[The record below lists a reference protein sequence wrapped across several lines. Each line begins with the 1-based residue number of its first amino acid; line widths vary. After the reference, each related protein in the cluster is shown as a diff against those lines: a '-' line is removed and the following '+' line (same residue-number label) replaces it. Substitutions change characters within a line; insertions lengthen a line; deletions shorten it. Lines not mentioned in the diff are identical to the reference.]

1 MMWRFAVKGV
11 SECCGQ
17 IRGAVWRALG
27 KNRLSGSLLG
37 LSLLAACVQPALA
50 SGPDSINLGAL
61 LPLTGNAG
69 YIGEEARTGLNL
81 FLAQYDKRRGAEGLP
96 AINAIYVDS
105 QADARAGFEGYQLL
119 STRYHPQIVFLTYTN
134 VAKAAA
140 PQAKRDHAA
149 MLNMTQGAVT
159 LLGQNFTSLL
169 PAYTTQAE
177 IDFSEARNLGV
188 HKVSVIYENSEAFV
202 VLAKNIQ
209 KQYCPDNGC
218 QVVASEQLPA
228 GATEV
233 DAQVTGALA
242 AKPDAVVLIGIAP
255 QLIPVARELQAE
267 NFHGQI
273 LGFTDMR
280 EVVTRGDG
288 KLIEGAIYPNLKID
302 AASPAIQA
310 LDSAYQAQYGHPPT
324 QNALISYE
332 AGQVI
337 EATLLGLK
345 ARNLPLTGDNF
356 VIVQKSIQLPTILG
370 EIHFLPDGRV
380 AEPMQLIQVR
390 DGKATVRREIPVAAL
405 GG

>member
-1 MMWRFAVKGV
+1 MKGV
-11 SECCGQ
+11 SECYRHM
-17 IRGAVWRALG
+17 RGAIRRALG
-27 KNRLSGSLLG
+27 KNGLSGGVLG

-96 AINAIYVDS
+96 AIDPIYVDS

-159 LLGQNFTSLL
+159 LLGPNFTSLL

-177 IDFSEARNLGV
+177 IDFNEVRSLGF
-188 HKVSVIYENSEAFV
+188 HKIAIIYENSEAFV

-209 KQYCPDNGC
+209 KKYCPESGC

-242 AKPDAVVLIGIAP
+242 ANPDAVVLIGIAP

-273 LGFTDMR
+273 FGFTDMR
-280 EVVTRGDG
+280 EVVSRGNG
-288 KLIEGAIYPNLKID
+288 KLIEGAIYPNLRID
-302 AASPAIQA
+302 GTSPAIQA
-310 LDSAYQAQYGHPPT
+310 LDAAYQAQYGHPPT
-324 QNALISYE
+324 QNAVISYE

-337 EATLLGLK
+337 ESTLLGLK
-345 ARNLPLTGDNF
+345 ARHLPLTGDNF
-356 VIVQKSIQLPTILG
+356 VIVQKSIQIPTILG
-370 EIHFLPDGRV
+370 TIHFQQSGLV

-390 DGKATVRREIPVAAL
+390 NGAVSVRREIPSSEL